1 MNLLN
6 TSRCTSKNEH
16 SALSSHSEFARLLHS
31 CNRIVKELSKTA
43 AMNIDPVQAETNS
56 LVLDWSPSGGLL
68 GKRNER
74 ILDRFM
80 RSQKEKLLQLR
91 EKVTQSRARDNK
103 GSFLERTEVSRL
115 GIHPADAGSD
125 AYDRDFALNLL
136 SHAQDGLYEIDQALQ
151 RIESGTYGI
160 CEMSGKPIP
169 HERLEAIP
177 WARFTVECQSRFEKE
192 NKALLL
198 SRRVMP
204 FALIEN
210 EEEEEQ
216 QEEGKVPESVA
227 AAER

>member
-1 MNLLN
+1 V
-6 TSRCTSKNEH
+6 SRTRPGR
-16 SALSSHSEFARLLHS
+16 HSEFTTLLQNR
-31 CNRIVKELSKTA
+31 NRIVKELSKTA

-56 LVLDWSPSGGLL
+56 LVLDWSPSGGVLV
-68 GKRNER
+68 GERNEQ

-91 EKVTQSRARDNK
+91 EEVTQSRARDNK
-103 GSFLERTEVSRL
+103 GSFLERTEASPL

-136 SHAQDGLYEIDQALQ
+136 SHAQDGLYEIDQALR
-151 RIESGTYGI
+151 RIEFGTYGI

-177 WARFTVECQSRFEKE
+177 YARFTVECQSQIEKE
-192 NKALLL
+192 NKAFLL

-204 FALIEN
+204 L
-210 EEEEEQ
+210 
-216 QEEGKVPESVA
+216 P
-227 AAER
+227 

>member
-1 MNLLN
+1 
-6 TSRCTSKNEH
+6 
-16 SALSSHSEFARLLHS
+16 LLHS
-31 CNRIVKELSKTA
+31 RNRIAKELSKTA
-43 AMNIDPVQAETNS
+43 AMNIDPVHAETNS

-68 GKRNER
+68 VRECNER

-91 EKVTQSRARDNK
+91 EKVTQSKARGNK
-103 GSFLERTEVSRL
+103 GFFLEGTEASPV
-115 GIHPADAGSD
+115 GTHPADAGSD

-136 SHAQDGLYEIDQALQ
+136 SHAQDALYEIDQALR

-177 WARFTVECQSRFEKE
+177 WARLTVECQSQLEKE

-204 FALIEN
+204 VALFEN
-210 EEEEEQ
+210 DEGEEQ
-216 QEEGKVPESVA
+216 QKKGKVPESDENQPTA
-227 AAER
+227 A